1 VKPRAEGFAFHVL
14 CNDPTTRARRSVL
27 RTPHGDVDLPTFMPV
42 GTQGS
47 VKALSMD
54 EVARTGAKIVLGN
67 TYHLWLRPGE
77 DVVARHGGLH
87 GFTKWPHAMLTDSG
101 GFQAFSLNTKEKLVA
116 PSEDGFRF
124 KSHLDGAEKFLSP
137 EIAVEVQGKIGADIQ
152 MQLDVCPPG
161 DSPRDVVEAA
171 VKQTTRWAKRA
182 LAAHGALAARAAR
195 PQKQALFGIV
205 QGACFADLRK
215 AHAAELGAMPFDGLA
230 LGGFS
235 VGEPKEK
242 MFATI
247 EEVAHTLDAERPR
260 YLMGVG
266 TPEDLIA
273 CVGFGVDMF
282 DCVLPTRNARNG
294 QALTRNG
301 KVIIKNSKH
310 ARDDSPLD
318 PECACACCGAGHS
331 RAYLRHLYL
340 AGEIL
345 VLRLLSLHNL
355 HFLGELMAGARAAI
369 EAGNYAA
376 WSSAAL
382 SRMRGGESDTVGA
395 AAV

>member
-1 VKPRAEGFAFHVL
+1 MRPVTEGFGFRVL
-14 CNDPTTRARRSVL
+14 CTDGRARRSVL

-54 EVARTGAKIVLGN
+54 EVASTGARIVLGN

-77 DVVARHGGLH
+77 DVVDSHGGLH

-101 GFQAFSLNTKEKLVA
+101 GFQAFSLNTKEKLVS

-124 KSHLDGAEKFLSP
+124 KSHLDGSEKFLSP
-137 EIAVEVQGKIGADIQ
+137 EIAVEVQSKIGADIQ

-161 DSPRDVVEAA
+161 ESTREIVEAA

-182 LAAHGALAARAAR
+182 LAAKRK
-195 PQKQALFGIV
+195 PNQALFGIV
-205 QGACFADLRK
+205 QGACFSDLRK
-215 AHAAELGAMPFDGLA
+215 AHAEELGAMNFDGLA

-235 VGEPKEK
+235 VGESKEK
-242 MFATI
+242 MFGTLD
-247 EEVAHTLDAERPR
+247 EVASTLDAERPR

-301 KVIIKNSKH
+301 KIIIKNSKH
-310 ARDDSPLD
+310 ARDESPID
-318 PECACACCGAGHS
+318 PECTCECCARGYS

-355 HFLGELMAGARAAI
+355 HFFGDLMRGARAAI
-369 EAGNYAA
+369 EAKTYDAFA
-376 WSSAAL
+376 KASLA
-382 SRMRGGESDTVGA
+382 RMNGGDRDSVTTPA
-395 AAV
+395 

>member
-1 VKPRAEGFAFHVL
+1 LKGRAEGFAFRVL
-14 CNDPTTRARRSVL
+14 CKDGQARRSVL

-54 EVARTGAKIVLGN
+54 EVASTGARVVLGN

-77 DVVARHGGLH
+77 DVVAEHGGLH

-101 GFQAFSLNTKEKLVA
+101 GFQAFSLNSREKLVA

-124 KSHLDGAEKFLSP
+124 KSHLDGSPRFLSP
-137 EIAVEVQGKIGADIQ
+137 EIAVAVQAKIGADIQ

-171 VKQTTRWAKRA
+171 VKQTTRWARRA
-182 LAAHGALAARAAR
+182 LAAPR
-195 PQKQALFGIV
+195 PPKQALFGIV
-205 QGACFADLRK
+205 QGSCFADLRK
-215 AHAAELGAMPFDGLA
+215 SHADELGAMAFDGLA

-247 EEVAHTLDAERPR
+247 EEVAPTLDAERPR

-266 TPEDLIA
+266 TPEDLLA

-294 QALTRNG
+294 QALTKDG
-301 KVIIKNSKH
+301 KIIIKNSKH
-310 ARDDSPLD
+310 ARDESPLD
-318 PECACACCGAGHS
+318 PTCACACCAHGYS

-355 HFLGELMAGARAAI
+355 HFYGELMAGARAAI
-369 EAGNYAA
+369 EAGTYAA
-376 WSSAAL
+376 YASAAL
-382 SRMRGGESDTVGA
+382 ARMRGGESGSVA
-395 AAV
+395 EASA